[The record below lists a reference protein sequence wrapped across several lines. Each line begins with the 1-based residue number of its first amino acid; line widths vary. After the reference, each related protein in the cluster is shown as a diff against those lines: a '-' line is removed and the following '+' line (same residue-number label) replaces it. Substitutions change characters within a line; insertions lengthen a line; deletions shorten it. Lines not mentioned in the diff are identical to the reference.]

1 MGSTVGIPGAYLARC
16 AVRREALLVTPLPP
30 LETGLAT
37 YAARILAITG
47 DTVDWTVAFT
57 PGSEALPGCRCIPL
71 SKFDPC
77 CSGLPVHRVFQLG
90 NSTHCSEV
98 FHALRRWGGAAIFH
112 ETNFHHILRH
122 MADTTGDWAEYRR
135 HLEYD
140 YGPDAERI
148 ARVMARPAE
157 SRDEYDGRLRTHP
170 LFKRVT
176 SWCSAI
182 ACLNNRAR
190 STLLAAGFD
199 KRITVLGHPLD
210 PLPERLPQV
219 PDRPPEEVVVGI
231 AGSFGYG
238 RGWQHALSVVSAL
251 RASHDAVLLAVGAG
265 WPDPGLPWVRVTGR
279 LPEAGYQSMLRTFH
293 IALDLREGSCG
304 ETSGSLLE
312 LLRASVPTITSD
324 SGAFT
329 DIPSS
334 AVLRVSTH
342 DLPES
347 AAEAARY
354 LLSNPS
360 LMEELSLRG
369 AEYAAEQ
376 ADDQAFGCMLNNL
389 LDDSRVPSE
398 GEGGVHCP
406 GP

>member
-1 MGSTVGIPGAYLARC
+1 MGFPGAYLARC

-30 LETGLAT
+30 LKTGLAT
-37 YAARILAITG
+37 YAARILAITR

-57 PGSEALPGCRCIPL
+57 AGSEALPGFRCIPL
-71 SKFDPC
+71 SGLDPGG
-77 CSGLPVHRVFQLG
+77 SGLPAHRVFQLG

-98 FHALRRWGGAAIFH
+98 FHALRRWGGAGIFH

-140 YGPDAERI
+140 YGPDAGRVARI
-148 ARVMARPAE
+148 MARPPKSLE
-157 SRDEYDGRLRTHP
+157 EYDTRLRTHP

-176 SWCSAI
+176 GWCSAI
-182 ACLNNRAR
+182 ACLNSGAR
-190 STLLAAGFD
+190 SALVRAGFS
-199 KRITVLGHPLD
+199 KGITVLGHPLD
-210 PLPERLPQV
+210 PLPEKLPT
-219 PDRPPEEVVVGI
+219 PPVTPAGELVVGV
-231 AGSFGYG
+231 AGGFGYG
-238 RGWQHALSVVSAL
+238 RGWQHAMAVVSAL
-251 RASHDAVLLAVGAG
+251 RAGHDAVLLAVGAG

-279 LPEAGYQSMLRTFH
+279 LPEAGYQSMLRTLH

-329 DIPSS
+329 GIPSK
-334 AVLRVSTH
+334 AVLRVPTSH
-342 DLPES
+342 LPHS
-347 AAEAARY
+347 AIAAAQY
-354 LLSNPS
+354 LLSNPPV
-360 LMEELSLRG
+360 MEELSSRG

-376 ADDQAFGCMLNNL
+376 ADTEAFAGMLLEL
-389 LDDSRVPSE
+389 LDDSHVPCE
-398 GEGGVHCP
+398 GDGGMPCP
-406 GP
+406 GL

>member
-1 MGSTVGIPGAYLARC
+1 M
-16 AVRREALLVTPLPP
+16 RREALLVSPLPP

-37 YAARILAITG
+37 YAARILAITR

-57 PGSEALPGCRCIPL
+57 AGSEALPGFRCIPL
-71 SKFDPC
+71 SGLDLGG
-77 CSGLPVHRVFQLG
+77 SGLPAQRVFQLG
-90 NSTHCSEV
+90 NSTHCSGV
-98 FHALRRWGGAAIFH
+98 FHALRRWGGAGIFH

-140 YGPDAERI
+140 YGPDAERV
-148 ARVMARPAE
+148 ARLMGRPAE
-157 SRDEYDGRLRTHP
+157 SREEYDGRLRTHP

-190 STLLAAGFD
+190 STLVAAGFD
-199 KRITVLGHPLD
+199 RGITMLGHPLD
-210 PLPERLPQV
+210 PLP
-219 PDRPPEEVVVGI
+219 DRMAPVSNRPSEELVVGV
-231 AGSFGYG
+231 AGGFGYG

-251 RASHDAVLLAVGAG
+251 RAGRDAVLLAVGAG

-279 LPEAGYQSMLRTFH
+279 LPEAEYQSMLRTFH

-312 LLRASVPTITSD
+312 LLRASVPTIISD

-329 DIPSS
+329 DIPSG

-342 DLPES
+342 DLPDS
-347 AAEAARY
+347 ATAAAHY

-360 LMEELSLRG
+360 LMEELASRG
-369 AEYAAEQ
+369 AAYAAKQ
-376 ADDQAFGCMLNNL
+376 ADTNAFSAMIHNL
-389 LDDSRVPSE
+389 LDDSPMPHE
-398 GEGGVHCP
+398 GDRGLSCP
-406 GP
+406 GL